1 MDSFHVWLRRTL
13 WGLSL
18 QIEAAFETPL
28 GPNVEHRSQ
37 RRRADRRRGP
47 LRRRPGGVEAE
58 LRGRD
63 CAGFLTVPP
72 GAAGPR
78 PAGDRL
84 RQQVA
89 RRLGDAGLGADPG
102 QGSWWTARGRSR
114 PSGWRERAPL
124 QSAALASSIWIVC
137 RKRPAAR
144 AGWDSAV
151 LAEMRANITQ
161 QLRDFWVAGIRG
173 PDFVWAATGP
183 ALEAFS
189 RYPVVKRADEPGQR
203 MTVSA
208 FLREVRRFVVDFVVG
223 RVLTHDGGAAA
234 ISGLDGVI
242 TYYLLHRNDFGTGGQ
257 TAT

>member
-1 MDSFHVWLRRTL
+1 
-13 WGLSL
+13 
-18 QIEAAFETPL
+18 
-28 GPNVEHRSQ
+28 
-37 RRRADRRRGP
+37 
-47 LRRRPGGVEAE
+47 
-58 LRGRD
+58 
-63 CAGFLTVPP
+63 
-72 GAAGPR
+72 
-78 PAGDRL
+78 
-84 RQQVA
+84 
-89 RRLGDAGLGADPG
+89 
-102 QGSWWTARGRSR
+102 
-114 PSGWRERAPL
+114 
-124 QSAALASSIWIVC
+124 
-137 RKRPAAR
+137 
-144 AGWDSAV
+144 
-151 LAEMRANITQ
+151 MRANITQ

-189 RYPVVKRADEPGQR
+189 RYPVVKKADEPGQR